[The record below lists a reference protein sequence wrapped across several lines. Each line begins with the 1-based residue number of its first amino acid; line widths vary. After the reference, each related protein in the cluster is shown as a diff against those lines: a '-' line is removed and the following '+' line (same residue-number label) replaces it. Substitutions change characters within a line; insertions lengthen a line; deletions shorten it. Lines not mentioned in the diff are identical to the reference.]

1 MSVTSWVWKPIM
13 DLLTRTCYDSPGLGS
28 GRPSV
33 RVSQRRGDAAVR
45 VSGIP
50 LGTGFQVPI
59 KKCLACVE
67 NLLKCAQGHPR
78 RKGTQRR
85 QDSGG
90 LGDRRERDTTPD
102 QRTPPHSNIDNH
114 PLRRISFGSDL
125 TLSFTHC
132 TRWLL
137 QLSTHTRKVS

>member
-1 MSVTSWVWKPIM
+1 LTMFVTSWVWKPIM

-28 GRPSV
+28 ERPSV
-33 RVSQRRGDAAVR
+33 RVSQRHGDAAVR

-67 NLLKCAQGHPR
+67 KLLKCAQGHPR
-78 RKGTQRR
+78 RKGTQRRDDRR

-102 QRTPPHSNIDNH
+102 RRTPPHSNINPNH

-125 TLSFTHC
+125 TLSFAHC
-132 TRWLL
+132 TR
-137 QLSTHTRKVS
+137 